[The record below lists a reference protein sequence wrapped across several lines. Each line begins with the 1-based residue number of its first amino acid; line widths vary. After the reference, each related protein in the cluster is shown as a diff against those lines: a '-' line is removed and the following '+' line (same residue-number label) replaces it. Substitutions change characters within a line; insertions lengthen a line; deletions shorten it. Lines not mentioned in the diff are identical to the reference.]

1 MASPRQ
7 RWVLASGNAG
17 KLEEMRSLL
26 AALDIELVAQ
36 TEFDVPD
43 AEETGIAFVD
53 NALIK
58 ARHAAALTGLPAIA
72 DDSGLAV
79 DALNG
84 APGVY
89 SARYAGTHGDD
100 AANNAKLVAAL
111 EGLAPEQRGAAF
123 HCCLVATRGAS
134 DPVPV
139 IAHGVWRGRVL
150 EAPRGDCGFGYD
162 PLFWVDEENA
172 SAAEMGATRK
182 NQISHRA
189 RAMHALVEQLRGD
202 ERND

>member
-1 MASPRQ
+1 
-7 RWVLASGNAG
+7 
-17 KLEEMRSLL
+17 
-26 AALDIELVAQ
+26 
-36 TEFDVPD
+36 
-43 AEETGIAFVD
+43 
-53 NALIK
+53 
-58 ARHAAALTGLPAIA
+58 
-72 DDSGLAV
+72 
-79 DALNG
+79 
-84 APGVY
+84 
-89 SARYAGTHGDD
+89 
-100 AANNAKLVAAL
+100 
-111 EGLAPEQRGAAF
+111 
-123 HCCLVATRGAS
+123 
-134 DPVPV
+134 V